1 MTTAVAL
8 DHFVLVVADVE
19 RALAWY
25 QRHLELTPVRLDE
38 WRNGTAPFPSLRVTG
53 DTIIDFIP
61 AVGPGGGGT
70 VPPQRATSD
79 RATSDRAT
87 SDRAASEHLDH
98 ICFVVSATDLE
109 ELRGRAEL
117 AIEAEGDRFGAR
129 GVAHSIYVRD
139 PDDLLVEVRAY
150 PS

>member
-1 MTTAVAL
+1 MTTVVAL
-8 DHFVLVVADVE
+8 DHLVLIVADVE
-19 RALAWY
+19 QALAWY
-25 QRHLELTPVRLDE
+25 QRHLDLTPVRLDE
-38 WRNGTAPFPSLRVTG
+38 WRAGTAPFPSLRVTG

-61 AVGPGGGGT
+61 AAASGGGGAG
-70 VPPQRATSD
+70 PPQRATTKGATVD
-79 RATSDRAT
+79 RAP
-87 SDRAASEHLDH
+87 SEHLDH